1 MFDKGNNLPD
11 SGRVSM
17 QYCAALITYSA
28 YFDIMAETWDDVTK
42 DGTQPLKEWVVE
54 YTVLVNR
61 STNHHLSIM
70 YGEEIADVQRSL
82 LHELRKSYGENE
94 RIDVTVQRMEEI
106 QDTSEPIPFEGSFT
120 P

>member
-1 MFDKGNNLPD
+1 
-11 SGRVSM
+11 
-17 QYCAALITYSA
+17 
-28 YFDIMAETWDDVTK
+28 
-42 DGTQPLKEWVVE
+42 
-54 YTVLVNR
+54 
-61 STNHHLSIM
+61 M